1 MHLFKSLKLMSFVVV
16 FAVLFLV
23 SGALAADVPNLKVG
37 YIFTTHHT
45 SFIVAA
51 KKAEGFKDMGVY
63 LRPVV
68 DKEKYELV
76 ANGKP
81 IAVFQLIV
89 AKSGS
94 ETAALFAR
102 NQLDLAMASVTAIM
116 AGIDKGTPMKI
127 LSPLQTEGM
136 GLVVPKDSP
145 LTDWKSFM
153 EYVNKATKPIKI
165 GYHSPTSAP
174 KIVLEAALK
183 KAGIKVTEDPND
195 QSAKVLFADLKGT
208 TNMIPALASKQVDAI
223 VGPSP
228 FPEVA
233 VSRGVGKILM
243 DLRDLP
249 PKGYWYDFPCCV
261 TAASGEAIA
270 KYPEVVQ
277 KFVEL
282 IAKSNAWCNKNRM
295 EAATITAE
303 WIGLPVDAAR
313 ASTLVF
319 LPKFNKS
326 WMRGADKVLSVLNGM
341 GNFTGSLKG
350 KKIDDV
356 KPVLFDTRFIDKV
369 KM

>member
-1 MHLFKSLKLMSFVVV
+1 MFKNLKPMFFVVIFV
-16 FAVLFLV
+16 AFFLV
-23 SGALAADVPNLKVG
+23 SGAFAADVPNLKMG

-51 KKAEGFKDMGVY
+51 QKGEAFRDMGVY

-68 DKEKYELV
+68 AKDKYELV
-76 ANGKP
+76 VNGKP

-116 AGIDKGTPMKI
+116 SGIDKGTPIKI

-145 LTDWKSFM
+145 LTDWSSFM
-153 EYVNKATKPIKI
+153 NHVKKADKPVKV

-174 KIVLEAALK
+174 KIVLEGALK
-183 KAGIKVTEDPND
+183 KAGITVTEDPND
-195 QSAKVLFADLKGT
+195 QSAKVLLADLKGT

-233 VSRGVGKILM
+233 VSRGVGKILIN
-243 DLRDLP
+243 LRDLP
-249 PKGYWYDFPCCV
+249 PTGYWHDFPCCV
-261 TAASGEAIA
+261 TAASDQTIA
-270 KYPEVVQ
+270 KHPEVVQ

-282 IAKSNAWCNKNRM
+282 IAKSNAWCNKNRL
-295 EAATITAE
+295 EAATLTAQ
-303 WIGLPVDAAR
+303 WIGLPADAAR

-319 LPKFNKS
+319 LPKFNRS
-326 WMRGADKVLSVLNGM
+326 WMRGADKLMAVLNEM
-341 GNFTGSLKG
+341 GNFKGSLKG
-350 KKIDDV
+350 KKIDEV
-356 KPVLFDTRFIDKV
+356 KPVLFDMRFIDKV